1 MEKDMRMR
9 HKKDEGFSLI
19 ELLIAMT
26 VLGIMTMTMIGV
38 LVHGFNL
45 LSRTKQVTLATQIC
59 QEQVELIRNKP
70 FDSIVGLGTTYT
82 NDKLVSLL
90 NGQGTQAIESSVGA
104 DIKKLTVSVSWY
116 FRGQTMR
123 KDVVTMITRS
133 GIDKK

>member
-1 MEKDMRMR
+1 
-9 HKKDEGFSLI
+9 
-19 ELLIAMT
+19 
-26 VLGIMTMTMIGV
+26 MTMIGV

-59 QEQVELIRNKP
+59 QEQVEFIRNKP
-70 FDSIVGLGTTYT
+70 FDSIVSLGTTYT

-104 DIKKLTVSVSWY
+104 DIRKLTVSVSWR
-116 FRGQTMR
+116 FRGQTLR
-123 KDVVTMITRS
+123 KDVVTLITRS

>member
-1 MEKDMRMR
+1 M
-9 HKKDEGFSLI
+9 I
-19 ELLIAMT
+19 EVLVAMT
-26 VLGIMTMTMIGV
+26 ILGVMSMTLIGV

-70 FDSIVGLGTTYT
+70 FDSIIALGTTYA
-82 NDKLVSLL
+82 NDKLASLL
-90 NGQGTQAIESSVGA
+90 DGQGTQAIESSVGS
-104 DIKKLTVSVSWY
+104 DIRKLTVSVSWY

>member
-1 MEKDMRMR
+1 MSKRR
-9 HKKDEGFSLI
+9 KKDKGFSMI
-19 ELLIAMT
+19 EVLIAMT
-26 VLGIMTMTMIGV
+26 VLGIMSMTLIGV

-45 LSRTKQVTLATQIC
+45 LSRTKQITLATQIC

-70 FDSIVGLGTTYT
+70 FDTIVGLGTTYT
-82 NDKLVSLL
+82 NDKLASLL
-90 NGQGTQAIESSVGA
+90 SGQGTQAIESSVGD
-104 DIKKLTVSVSWY
+104 DIRKLTVSVSWS